1 MQMWIIGRHGLEP
14 RCKPHTYCLASVRLF
29 PHCPRLRSSSRLIR
43 SVAYQGYAV
52 MFCLTCFASRQF
64 QAT

>member
-1 MQMWIIGRHGLEP
+1 MQMWISGSQGVEP
-14 RCKPHTYCLASVRLF
+14 RTSAPALPCFTFCVF
-29 PHCPRLRSSSRLIR
+29 PHCPRLRSSARLIR